1 MDTLWQ
7 DVRQGARM
15 LVKNAGFTIT
25 VALTLGLGIGANAA
39 VFSIV
44 NALLLRPLPV
54 SDPNNLYVLTS
65 IHEDNPEP
73 HGVSWKDFQDYRSNT
88 DVFSDVAACS
98 FGFVGLSAD
107 NRADRIVVANVTGN
121 YFAMLGITPA
131 YGRLILPNEGE
142 KFGADPVIVLG
153 HSFWKKRFNGDPS
166 VVGRAV
172 NVSGKPFT
180 VVGVVPETFTGTYAL
195 VEFDAY
201 LPSAMLPTEAA
212 YREMTEVRDNHELRV
227 LGRLRSGLSRAQAA
241 AGLEV
246 VSRQLEQQYPD
257 TNRTVKVRL
266 IPEHL
271 ARPEPAAGE
280 QNPYVAGVFLLLV
293 GLVLLVACVNV
304 VNLLMVRAAS
314 RQRELA
320 VRAALGAGRKRL
332 VRQLLTE
339 SLLLSA
345 TGGIAGAALG
355 RWLSGMIA
363 RIPFPADLPIN
374 FDLTFDWRVFAYIA
388 AVAIGAGLLIGLLP
402 AFRASRTN
410 LNDALRE
417 GGRGMAEGST
427 SHRVRGVLVVAQ
439 VAVSLVLLVAAGL
452 LVRSVRQAKSI
463 DLGFDHTNV
472 LILSMDVS
480 QQGVDDARGLAF
492 YRDVEDRVRALPGV
506 QKVSYAYS
514 VPFGYYSQAEYVE
527 AEGRPV
533 DKDKRQPA
541 ASYNVVS
548 PEYFDTLRIPILQG
562 RAFRAQDDEK
572 APSVAVINQFMADRM
587 WPGEDPIGKRFR
599 PQGSTRQWFEVVGVT
614 KDGKYGFIFEDK
626 QMYYYLPLAQQYRA
640 LRVIHVKTAGAP
652 ESLAPL
658 VQKEIRSLNPQLP
671 VYDVRSM
678 TRMLHGGNGF
688 FLLNMGA
695 LFGGALGLLGLIL
708 ALVGIYG
715 VVSYSA
721 NQRTQEIGV
730 RMALGAQRSDI
741 LRLVVGHGLVLVA
754 VGIVLGLGAAF
765 GVSRLL
771 GNMLFG
777 ISATDLTTFAA
788 VPVILGTMA
797 LLASYIPAFRA
808 TRIDPMAALRR
819 D

>member
-15 LVKNAGFTIT
+15 LVKNIGFTIT
-25 VALTLGLGIGANAA
+25 VGLTLGLGIGANAA
-39 VFSIV
+39 VFTIV
-44 NALLLRPLPV
+44 NALLLRPLAV

-73 HGVSWKDFQDYRSNT
+73 HGVSWMDYQDYRSRS

-121 YFAMLGITPA
+121 YFSMLGVNPA
-131 YGRLILPNEGE
+131 HGRLIRANEGE

-153 HSFWKKRFNGDPS
+153 HSFWKKRFNADPS

-172 NVSGKPFT
+172 NVNGHPFT
-180 VVGVVPETFTGTYAL
+180 IVGVVPESFLGTYAL

-201 LPSAMLPTEAA
+201 LPAAMLATETA
-212 YREMTEVRDNHELRV
+212 YREQTEVRDNHEMRV
-227 LGRLRSGLSRAQAA
+227 LGRLRSGLSRVQADA
-241 AGLEV
+241 ALDV
-246 VSRQLEQQYPD
+246 VARQLEQQYPD

-266 IPEHL
+266 VPEHL
-271 ARPEPAAGE
+271 ARPEPGAAD

-314 RQRELA
+314 RHRELA
-320 VRAALGAGRKRL
+320 VRAALGAGRRRL

-345 TGGIAGAALG
+345 IGGLTGAAIG

-363 RIPFPADLPIN
+363 RIPFPADLPIR
-374 FDLTFDWRVFAYIA
+374 FDLAFDWRVFAYIA
-388 AVAIGAGLLIGLLP
+388 AVALAAGLLVGLLP

-427 SHRVRGVLVVAQ
+427 SHRLRGLLVVSQ

-452 LVRSVRQAKSI
+452 LVRSVRQAQSI

-472 LILSMDVS
+472 LNLSMDVS
-480 QQGVDDARGLAF
+480 QQGMDDDRGRAF
-492 YRDVEDRVRALPGV
+492 YREVEARVRALPGV
-506 QKVSYAYS
+506 QSVSYAYS
-514 VPFGYYSQAEYVE
+514 VPFGYYSTAEYVE

-533 DKDKRQPA
+533 EKDKRQPA

-548 PEYFDTLRIPILQG
+548 PDYFDTLRVPILRG
-562 RAFRAQDDEK
+562 RGFTARDDEK
-572 APSVAVINQFMADRM
+572 APWVAVVNQFMASRL

-599 PQGSTRQWFEVVGVT
+599 PQGSTRQWFEVVGVS
-614 KDGKYGFIFEDK
+614 KDGKYNFIFEDK
-626 QMYYYLPLAQQYRA
+626 RMYYFLPLAQQYRA
-640 LRVIHVKTAGAP
+640 LRAIHIKTAGAP

-658 VQKEIRSLNPQLP
+658 VQKEIRALNPHLP

-678 TRMLHGGNGF
+678 TRMLDGGNGF

-695 LFGGALGLLGLIL
+695 LFGGALGLLGLVL

-730 RMALGAQRSDI
+730 RMALGAQRRDI
-741 LRLVVGHGLVLVA
+741 LRLVVGQGLVLVA
-754 VGIVLGLGAAF
+754 VGIVLGLAAAF

-777 ISATDLTTFAA
+777 ISATDLTTFAT
-788 VPVILGTMA
+788 VPAILGGMA

-808 TRIDPMAALRR
+808 TRIDPMTALRQ
-819 D
+819 

>member
-15 LVKNAGFTIT
+15 LIKNIGFTIT
-25 VALTLGLGIGANAA
+25 VGMTLGLGIGANAA
-39 VFSIV
+39 VFTIV
-44 NALLLRPLPV
+44 NALLLRPLAV

-73 HGVSWKDFQDYRSNT
+73 HGVSWMDYQDYRSRS

-121 YFAMLGITPA
+121 YFSMLGVNPA
-131 YGRLILPNEGE
+131 HGRLIRANEGE

-153 HSFWKKRFNGDPS
+153 HSFWKKRFNADPS

-172 NVSGKPFT
+172 NVNGHPFT
-180 VVGVVPETFTGTYAL
+180 IVGVVPESFLGTYAL

-201 LPSAMLPTEAA
+201 LPAAMLATETA
-212 YREMTEVRDNHELRV
+212 YREQTEVRDNHEMRV
-227 LGRLRSGLSRAQAA
+227 LGRLRSGLSRAQADA
-241 AGLEV
+241 ALDV
-246 VSRQLEQQYPD
+246 VARQLEQQYPD

-266 IPEHL
+266 VPEHL
-271 ARPEPAAGE
+271 ARPEPGAAE

-314 RQRELA
+314 RHRELA
-320 VRAALGAGRKRL
+320 VRAALGAGRRRL

-345 TGGIAGAALG
+345 IGGLTGAAIG

-363 RIPFPADLPIN
+363 RIPFPADLPIR
-374 FDLTFDWRVFAYIA
+374 FDLAFDWRVFAYIA
-388 AVAIGAGLLIGLLP
+388 AVALAAGLLVGLLP

-427 SHRVRGVLVVAQ
+427 SHRLRGLLVVSQ

-452 LVRSVRQAKSI
+452 LVRSVRQAQSI

-472 LILSMDVS
+472 LNLSMDVS
-480 QQGVDDARGLAF
+480 QQGMDDDRGRAF
-492 YRDVEDRVRALPGV
+492 YREVEARVRALPGV
-506 QKVSYAYS
+506 QSVSYAYS
-514 VPFGYYSQAEYVE
+514 VPFGYYSTSEYVE

-533 DKDKRQPA
+533 EKDKRQPA

-548 PEYFDTLRIPILQG
+548 PDYFDTLRVPILRG
-562 RAFRAQDDEK
+562 RGFTARDDEK
-572 APSVAVINQFMADRM
+572 APWVAVVNQFMANRL

-599 PQGSTRQWFEVVGVT
+599 PQGSTRQWFEVVGVS
-614 KDGKYGFIFEDK
+614 KDGKYNFIFEDK
-626 QMYYYLPLAQQYRA
+626 RMYYFLPLAQQYRA
-640 LRVIHVKTAGAP
+640 LRAIHIKTAGAP

-658 VQKEIRSLNPQLP
+658 VQKEIRALNPHLP

-678 TRMLHGGNGF
+678 TRMLDGGNGF

-695 LFGGALGLLGLIL
+695 LFGGALGLLGLVL

-730 RMALGAQRSDI
+730 RMALGAQRRDI
-741 LRLVVGHGLVLVA
+741 LRLVVGQGLVLVA

-777 ISATDLTTFAA
+777 ISATDLTTFAT
-788 VPVILGTMA
+788 VPAILGGMA

-808 TRIDPMAALRR
+808 TRIDPMTALRQ
-819 D
+819 

>member
-1 MDTLWQ
+1 MEKLWQ
-7 DVRQGARM
+7 DMRLGARM
-15 LVKNAGFTIT
+15 LLKNTGFTLT

-44 NALLLRPLPV
+44 NTLLLRPLPV
-54 SDPNNLYVLTS
+54 SDPYNLYVLAS
-65 IHEDNPEP
+65 IHDDNPQP
-73 HGVSWKDFQDYRSNT
+73 HNVSWLDFQDYRSHT
-88 DVFSDVAACS
+88 DIFSDLAACA

-107 NRADRIVVANVTGN
+107 NRADRIAVANVTGN
-121 YFAMLGITPA
+121 YFSMLGVKPA
-131 YGRLILPNEGE
+131 HGRLILPHEGE

-153 HSFWKKRFNGDPS
+153 HSFWKQRFNGDPS

-172 NVSGKPFT
+172 HVNGKPFT
-180 VVGVVPETFTGTYAL
+180 IVGVVPETFTGTYAL
-195 VEFDAY
+195 VEFEAY
-201 LPSAMLPTEAA
+201 LPAAMLPTETA
-212 YREMTEVRDNHELRV
+212 YREQTEKRDNHELHV
-227 LGRLRSGLSRAQAA
+227 FGRLRPGLSRAQAVS
-241 AGLEV
+241 GLDV

-257 TNRTVKVRL
+257 TNRTVKMRL
-266 IPEHL
+266 VPEHL
-271 ARPEPAAGE
+271 ARPEAAAAD

-314 RQRELA
+314 RHRELA

-345 TGGIAGAALG
+345 TGGIVGAALG

-363 RIPFPADLPIN
+363 RIPFPADIPIR
-374 FDLTFDWRVFAYIA
+374 FDLAFDWRVLAYIA
-388 AVAIGAGLLIGLLP
+388 AVVLAAGLLVGLLP

-427 SHRVRGVLVVAQ
+427 SHRLRGLLVVSQ

-463 DLGFDHTNV
+463 DLGFEHANV
-472 LILSMDVS
+472 LNLSMDVS
-480 QQGVDDARGLAF
+480 QQGQDEVRGRAF
-492 YRDVEDRVRALPGV
+492 YKQVEDRVRALPGV
-506 QKVSYAYS
+506 QSVSYAYS
-514 VPFGYYSQAEYVE
+514 VPFGYYNVAEYVE
-527 AEGRPV
+527 V
-533 DKDKRQPA
+533 DGHPIGKDERRPA
-541 ASYNVVS
+541 APYNVVS
-548 PEYFDTLRIPILQG
+548 PDYFNTLRIPILRG
-562 RAFRAQDDEK
+562 RGFTEQDDDK
-572 APSVAVINQFMADRM
+572 APWVAVINQFMADRL
-587 WPGEDPIGKRFR
+587 WPGEEPIGKRFR
-599 PQGSTRQWFEVVGVT
+599 PQGSTAQWFEVVGVA
-614 KDGKYGFIFEDK
+614 KDGKYQFIFEDK
-626 QMYYYLPLAQQYRA
+626 PMYYYLPLAQQYRA
-640 LRVIHVKTAGAP
+640 LRVIHVRTAGAP

-658 VQKEIRSLNPQLP
+658 VQKEIRSLNPHLP

-678 TRMLHGGNGF
+678 TQMLHGGNGF

-695 LFGGALGLLGLIL
+695 LFGGALGLLGLVL

-730 RMALGAQRSDI
+730 RMALGAQRTDI
-741 LRLVVGHGLVLVA
+741 LRLVVGQGLLLVA
-754 VGIVLGLGAAF
+754 AGIVLGLGAAF

-777 ISATDLTTFAA
+777 ISATDVPTFAV
-788 VPVILGTMA
+788 VPIVLGTMA
-797 LLASYIPAFRA
+797 LFASYIPALRA
-808 TRIDPMAALRR
+808 TRIDPIAALRR

>member
-1 MDTLWQ
+1 MEKLWQ
-7 DVRQGARM
+7 DMRLGARM
-15 LVKNAGFTIT
+15 LLKNTGFTLT

-44 NALLLRPLPV
+44 NTLLLRPLPV
-54 SDPNNLYVLTS
+54 SDPYNLYVLAS
-65 IHEDNPEP
+65 IHDDNPEM
-73 HGVSWKDFQDYRSNT
+73 HGVSWLDYQDYRTRS
-88 DVFSDVAACS
+88 DVFSDVAAAS
-98 FGFVGLSAD
+98 IGFVGFSAD
-107 NRADRIVVANVTGN
+107 DRADRIAVANVTGN
-121 YFAMLGITPA
+121 YFSMLGITPA

-166 VVGRAV
+166 AIGRGVHV
-172 NVSGKPFT
+172 NGKPFT

-201 LPSAMLPTEAA
+201 LPSAMLPTETE
-212 YREMTEVRDNHELRV
+212 YREQTQTRDNHSMKV
-227 LGRLRSGLSRAQAA
+227 LGRLRSGLSQAQAE
-241 AGLEV
+241 AGLAV

-257 TNRTVKVRL
+257 TNRTVKVQL
-266 IPEHL
+266 VPEHL
-271 ARPEPAAGE
+271 ARPEPQAAT
-280 QNPYVAGVFLLLV
+280 QNPYVASVFLLLV

-345 TGGIAGAALG
+345 TGGIVGAAVG

-363 RIPFPADLPIN
+363 RIPFPADIPIR
-374 FDLTFDWRVFAYIA
+374 FDLTFDWRVFMYIA
-388 AVAIGAGLLIGLLP
+388 AVALAAGVLVGILP

-417 GGRGMAEGST
+417 GGRGMAEGSR
-427 SHRVRGVLVVAQ
+427 SHRLRALLVVSQ

-452 LVRSVRQAKSI
+452 LVRSVRQAQSI
-463 DLGFDHTNV
+463 DLGFDHRNV
-472 LILSMDVS
+472 LNLSMDVS
-480 QQGVDDARGLAF
+480 QQGIDEERGRAL
-492 YRDVEDRVRALPGV
+492 YREVQERVHALPGV
-506 QKVSYAYS
+506 QSVSYAYS
-514 VPFGYYSQAEYVE
+514 VPFGYYNSAEYVE
-527 AEGRPV
+527 AESHPV
-533 DKDKRQPA
+533 DKEKRQPA
-541 ASYNVVS
+541 ASYNVVG
-548 PEYFDTLRIPILQG
+548 PEYFDTLKIPIVRG
-562 RAFRAQDDEK
+562 RGFKVQDDEK
-572 APSVAVINQFMADRM
+572 APRVAVINQFMANRL
-587 WPGEDPIGKRFR
+587 WPGEDPIGKRFK
-599 PQGSTRQWFEVVGVT
+599 PQGSKGQWLEVVGVT
-614 KDGKYGFIFEDK
+614 KDGKYNFIFEDK
-626 QMYYYLPLAQQYRA
+626 PMYYYLPLAQQYRP
-640 LRVIHVKTAGAP
+640 LRVIHIRTAGAP

-658 VQKEIRSLNPQLP
+658 VQKEIRSLNPYLP

-678 TRMLHGGNGF
+678 TEMLHGGNGF

-695 LFGGALGLLGLIL
+695 LFGGALGLLGLVL

-730 RMALGAQRSDI
+730 RMALGAQRTDI
-741 LRLVVGHGLVLVA
+741 LRLVVGQGLALVA
-754 VGIVLGLGAAF
+754 TGIVLGLGAAF
-765 GVSRLL
+765 GVSRLM

-777 ISATDLTTFAA
+777 ISATDVPTFAA
-788 VPVILGTMA
+788 VPIVLGTMA
-797 LLASYIPAFRA
+797 LIASYIPAFRA
-808 TRIDPMAALRR
+808 TRIDPIAALRR